1 MTSGAEAFKAALRR
15 SAPLIVVL
23 VILGAAAL
31 VGLRQVQGPKYEAG
45 ARVLISDQ
53 NLAEAL
59 TGTQPSFVDPTRLE
73 QTARALA
80 GSPELYDRA
89 AAKSPGL
96 GTGSELA
103 AATSVSSSDNN
114 LLTFTA
120 TSNRSGKAVGIA
132 NAVAASYI
140 GWRSDVLSRSIRQA
154 IGELRTKLPTAPAA
168 NAAELRKQLDTLE
181 LMLTLSSDATLVDR
195 ATSASKTR
203 PTPLRDG
210 LLGASI
216 GLVIAL
222 LLVAAREA
230 IDTTV
235 RSEADV
241 EDILGAPVLAS
252 VRPLPRRT
260 RMVTYGRHETTFG
273 DTYALLAATIAQG
286 GTGDGA
292 RVLAVTSAVSSEG
305 KTTTAGNLAVALAR
319 RGNRVVAADFDFRKP
334 ALSGLFDLPKDA
346 RGALQVLSGEATPR
360 DVVWQVLLEGRRPVA
375 TPLAESRQN
384 GAARALQ
391 DPSVNGTGGKL
402 WVMPTGGS
410 LRSQSDLKTA
420 NLPGLI
426 EELREGAD
434 FVVLDTPP
442 ALLTVEMSELA
453 GLIDSVLVVVR
464 HGRVTHR
471 SLRSLNRQAQRWPA
485 EIAGVVVT
493 DAVTES
499 QYAYYGGR

>member
-23 VILGAAAL
+23 VVLGAAAF
-31 VGLRQVQGPKYEAG
+31 VALRQVQGPRYQAD
-45 ARVLISDQ
+45 ARVLISNQ

-59 TGTQPSFVDPTRLE
+59 TGTQPPFVDPTRVE

-89 AAKSPGL
+89 AAGSTGL

-103 AATSVSSSDNN
+103 GATSVSSSDNN

-120 TSNRSGKAVGIA
+120 TSDKAGKAVAIA
-132 NAVAASYI
+132 NAVARSYI

-154 IGELRTKLPTAPAA
+154 IGELRDKLRAAPPA
-168 NAAELRKQLDTLE
+168 NATELRKQLDTLQ
-181 LMLTLSSDATLVDR
+181 LMQTLSSDATLVDR

-203 PTPLRDG
+203 PAPVRDG

-235 RSEADV
+235 RTESDV

-273 DTYALLAATIAQG
+273 DTYALLAATLAQG
-286 GTGDGA
+286 GNGDGA

-305 KTTTAGNLAVALAR
+305 KTTTAANLGVALAR
-319 RGNRVVAADFDFRKP
+319 RGNRVVVADFDFRKP

-346 RGALQVLSGEATPR
+346 PGALQVLSGELTTA
-360 DVVWQVLLEGRRPVA
+360 DVSWQVVLDGRRPVA
-375 TPLAESRQN
+375 TPPAEVRQN
-384 GAARALQ
+384 GAGPQPDSSA
-391 DPSVNGTGGKL
+391 NGAGGKL
-402 WVMPTGGS
+402 LIVPTGGS
-410 LRSQSDLKTA
+410 LRSQSDLKTT
-420 NLPGLI
+420 NLPGLVQ
-426 EELREGAD
+426 ELRSGAD

-485 EIAGVVVT
+485 ELAGVVVT
-493 DAVTES
+493 DAATES